1 MHDLFAGQDSCIK
14 AAAVP
19 PRTLAA
25 PCAIRARGCGI
36 PTCAGKW
43 PLDAQ
48 YDLPLD
54 PLSMSRPEFASAR
67 FGSTCSDGPMRT
79 ACPKRPDIRFLFS
92 NRNERSLWWRT
103 PLERKAAARF
113 VIGGI
118 SSEEIDLHAL
128 KFFRAIACERLDA
141 FVINTPLMLFA
152 EERAKFRVCGEKL
165 GPVSCLNFKASS
177 VFAEHLVEKTDIARR
192 PRPDWLTGLR

>member
-67 FGSTCSDGPMRT
+67 F
-79 ACPKRPDIRFLFS
+79 
-92 NRNERSLWWRT
+92 
-103 PLERKAAARF
+103 
-113 VIGGI
+113 
-118 SSEEIDLHAL
+118 
-128 KFFRAIACERLDA
+128 RLDLQRQA
-141 FVINTPLMLFA
+141 HADCVP
-152 EERAKFRVCGEKL
+152 
-165 GPVSCLNFKASS
+165 
-177 VFAEHLVEKTDIARR
+177 EKT
-192 PRPDWLTGLR
+192 